1 MEGERRVKGEGEMK
15 GKVKVKVKVK
25 VMSMKILSWKM
36 GWMLNL
42 VRARRMM

>member
-1 MEGERRVKGEGEMK
+1 MEGERRVKGEGEM
-15 GKVKVKVKVK
+15 KVKVKVKVK